1 MLFRRN
7 TKIRGGQTAG
17 FLNVTAGVAV
27 VTAGLE
33 TVTRPRDVFKGLN
46 WKQYDPSKVFF
57 FLTLFEIYGSLKHV

>member
-1 MLFRRN
+1 
-7 TKIRGGQTAG
+7 
-17 FLNVTAGVAV
+17 V